1 MTALSLLILGG
12 TAEAAA
18 LAGAAGNRFGE
29 ALVVTTSLAGR
40 TQRPGPIPGRVRSGG
55 FGGPHGLAA
64 YLGQHRIDRL
74 VDATHPFAAAI
85 SRAARLAC
93 DMARVPRLT
102 LLRPP
107 WQRHPED
114 RWFEVD
120 TMAEAAA
127 IVGRIARRAWL
138 TVGAGEIGAF
148 TAIAHVHFLVRL
160 VEPPL
165 APLPLRCCE
174 VIVGRGPFT
183 LAEERHRLE
192 RHAIDVLVSKASGG
206 AATEAKLVAAR
217 EFGRPVV
224 MLKRPPPEPGTAVE
238 TVAAALDWLAAP
250 TRFPARGEVS

>member
-1 MTALSLLILGG
+1 MTASSLLILGG

-18 LAGAAGNRFGE
+18 LAGAARDRFGE

-40 TQRPGPIPGRVRSGG
+40 TRCPGPIPGRVRVGG
-55 FGGPHGLAA
+55 FGGPPGLAA
-64 YLGQHRIDRL
+64 YLGQHGIDRL
-74 VDATHPFAAAI
+74 IDATHPFAAGI
-85 SRAARLAC
+85 SRTARLAC
-93 DMARVPRLT
+93 EMAGVPRLA

-107 WQRHPED
+107 WRRHPDD
-114 RWFEVD
+114 RWLEVD
-120 TMAEAAA
+120 SMAEAAA
-127 IVGRIARRAWL
+127 VVSRIARRAWL

-192 RHAIDVLVSKASGG
+192 RHAIDVLVCKASGG
-206 AATEAKLVAAR
+206 TATEAKLVAAR
-217 EFGRPVV
+217 ELGLPVV
-224 MLKRPPPEPGTAVE
+224 MFKRPPPEPGTAVE
-238 TVAAALDWLAAP
+238 TIAAALDWLAAP